1 MSRGRNYMNT
11 PADIR
16 TRIRY
21 IEEVGTLLD
30 QMINEEFVALKDIE
44 NEFPITYDTIRKIR
58 KIDHTTSFESIR
70 KAGYIIG

>member
-30 QMINEEFVALKDIE
+30 QMVNEEIVSLKDIE
-44 NEFPITYDTIRKIR
+44 NEFPITYDTIRKLR
-58 KIDHTTSFESIR
+58 KLIIQLLLKLSERPVTS
-70 KAGYIIG
+70 

>member
-16 TRIRY
+16 TRVRY

-30 QMINEEFVALKDIE
+30 QMVNEEINFGVNPTKYNTCIKSYLP
-44 NEFPITYDTIRKIR
+44 NNN
-58 KIDHTTSFESIR
+58 TSYTMNYSVKVNFNNT
-70 KAGYIIG
+70 